1 MQRIG
6 WRRALLQARL
16 ANVKNFPERAK
27 MALLSEFDYANF
39 SIGR

>member
-6 WRRALLQARL
+6 LRRALLQARL
-16 ANVKNFPERAK
+16 ADVKNFPERAR
-27 MALLSEFDYANF
+27 MALLSEFCYADF